1 MLAASGLRTE
11 RLRLE
16 PLAPPLAAEML
27 AYFERNRAHLAPW
40 EPDRPP
46 DFYTVEHHLRD
57 AERCAVSTAHGECAR
72 FAAFERDAEE
82 IVALINLWNIRRGV
96 VQAAVIGYSVDAGRE
111 GRGYATEAVKAV
123 VEYAFST
130 LKLHRL
136 ETSYQPANERSGRVL
151 RKLGFAVEGY
161 ARDYLYSHGA
171 WRDGILVAL
180 TNPAW
185 TPDAAVGCV
194 IP

>member
-1 MLAASGLRTE
+1 MLAASGLRIE

-16 PLAPPLAAEML
+16 PLAPHHAAEML
-27 AYFERNRAHLAPW
+27 AYYDRNRVHLAPW
-40 EPDRPP
+40 EPDRSP

-57 AERCAVSTAHGECAR
+57 AERCAVATALGECAR

-82 IVALINLWNIRRGV
+82 IVALVNLWNIRRGV
-96 VQAAVIGYSVDAGRE
+96 VQAAVIGYSVDARRE

-123 VEYAFST
+123 AEYAFAT

-136 ETSYQPANERSGRVL
+136 ETSYQPANERSARVL

-161 ARDYLYSHGA
+161 AATISTYTARGA
-171 WRDGILVAL
+171 TGS
-180 TNPAW
+180 
-185 TPDAAVGCV
+185 
-194 IP
+194 